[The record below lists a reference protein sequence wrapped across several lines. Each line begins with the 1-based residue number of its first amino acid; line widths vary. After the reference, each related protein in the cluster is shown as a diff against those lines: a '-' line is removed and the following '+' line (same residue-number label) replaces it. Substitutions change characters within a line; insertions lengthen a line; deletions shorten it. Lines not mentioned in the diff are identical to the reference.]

1 MSSKKER
8 ESILKKTVKEVKK
21 YGENGVCTCKDKRE
35 RELESKGL
43 KEKVLEFKEVF
54 RKRAKSFCAKRIW
67 QSDIILQNRFAVK
80 FISFVS
86 LLSDIFIKYIYI
98 YFNCYM
104 YNYL

>member
-1 MSSKKER
+1 M
-8 ESILKKTVKEVKK
+8 KEVKK